1 MPSNRFKSSWAEDF
15 TPKNLEQAPPWIFT
29 MQAQKAGAEDIAGC
43 RYKHG
48 NLKRMTD
55 CLCLSAESR
64 LIEVPAYLCV
74 ILSFF
79 GVGFEEKLCPRGFEP
94 PTLRSAI

>member
-1 MPSNRFKSSWAEDF
+1 MGRIIAPSS
-15 TPKNLEQAPPWIFT
+15 LEQAPPRTFII
-29 MQAQKAGAEDIAGC
+29 QAQKAGTEDIAGC

-48 NLKRMTD
+48 NLERMTD

-74 ILSFF
+74 ILSFL
-79 GVGFEEKLCPRGFEP
+79 GWGLRKNYAQEDLNLRPSDP
-94 PTLRSAI
+94 QSDTLSS